1 VALAG
6 VQDLIV
12 IDTGDALLVCHRNE
26 AENIKKL
33 VPLVPEVLQ

>member
-1 VALAG
+1 

-12 IDTGDALLVCHRNE
+12 IDTGDALLVCHRSE

-33 VPLVPEVLQ
+33 IPHIPAELQ